1 MKVRISLLHED
12 DIPSSVIGATKEEQE
27 DQIKKAWEIVM
38 AHLQIMQNDPSVKV
52 SVESV
57 EVLE

>member
-12 DIPSSVIGATKEEQE
+12 DVPSSVLGETKEEQE
-27 DQIKKAWEIVM
+27 DQIKQAWQMVM
-38 AHLQIMQNDPSVKV
+38 AHLQLMQNDPSVKV